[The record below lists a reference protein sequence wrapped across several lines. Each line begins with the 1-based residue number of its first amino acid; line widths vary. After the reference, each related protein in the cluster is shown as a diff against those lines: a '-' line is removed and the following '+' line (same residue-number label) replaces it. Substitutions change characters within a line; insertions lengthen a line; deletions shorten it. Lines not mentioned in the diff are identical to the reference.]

1 MSNDSSHNE
10 EYPELGKLLKSL
22 PKKAAS
28 PDFEMRLQR
37 RIKEGKSVIPEKGFT
52 EKEFSSFR
60 IPTFAFSLM
69 TLLVV
74 GTIAYYA
81 YFRSPEV
88 QQLPEQEIPVLND
101 RESAPVQSSP
111 DKAISPDQSTPD
123 IHIKEQTTDAAV
135 TTQQS
140 QETGETSA
148 SVKQEAEPKQ
158 KQLMEYR
165 ALPRKTEPLNSET
178 KENAIQEE
186 SRQEVGLPPAQM
198 AAPVQ
203 EDPRQEQEITLPEK
217 KNDAISAPTYLP
229 PQIPVSKGIAPA
241 LKSATQLN
249 AFIERD
255 SVMIRDSIRADSLQK
270 LLKLNRKNQ
279 KIRKPF
285 N

>member
-1 MSNDSSHNE
+1 MSNEPSHNE
-10 EYPELGKLLKSL
+10 EYPELRKLLKSL

-28 PDFEMRLQR
+28 PDFEMRLQQ
-37 RIKEGKSVIPEKGFT
+37 RINEGKSTLPEKGFA
-52 EKEFSSFR
+52 EKEFSPFR

-69 TLLVV
+69 TLIVV

-81 YFRSPEV
+81 YVRNPEV
-88 QQLPEQEIPVLND
+88 QQLPEKEIPVLND

-111 DKAISPDQSTPD
+111 DKAITPDQSKPD
-123 IHIKEQTTDAAV
+123 INIKEQTTDAAV

-140 QETGETSA
+140 QETGEIST

-165 ALPRKTEPLNSET
+165 ALPQKTEPLNAET
-178 KENAIQEE
+178 KENNIQEE

-203 EDPRQEQEITLPEK
+203 EDARQEQEITLPEK
-217 KNDAISAPTYLP
+217 KNDAVSAPMYLP
-229 PQIPVSKGIAPA
+229 PQVPVSKSVAPA
-241 LKSATQLN
+241 LKSAAQLN
-249 AFIERD
+249 SFVERD
-255 SVMIRDSIRADSLQK
+255 SAMIRDSIKADSLQK

-279 KIRKPF
+279 RIRKPF